1 MAEQNVYRCKVSE
14 PKNVIAVYEIRAASQ
29 EEADRIAE
37 EKYHK
42 AFSLKQKVI
51 NPMQAAS

>member
-14 PKNVIAVYEIRAASQ
+14 PKNVVVVYEIRAASQ

-42 AFSLKQKVI
+42 AFPLKQKVI